1 VLNPIH
7 LRTLR
12 ECVRTGSFAEAAR
25 ELGYTASAV
34 SQQMILLERSVGAA
48 LFERSARSVRP
59 TAVAAQLAERSGAA
73 LGALSTLE
81 REVRAMV
88 RGEAGSL
95 RLASFA
101 TANARIVP
109 TALAAVVAARP
120 NAEVQ
125 LDEGEPDE
133 VLDGVLD
140 GALDAAVVFDYDRDP
155 RDWPVEL
162 RRAQLLAE
170 PFALAVA
177 PEHRLA
183 GSAESTGLAGSAGS
197 TGSAGSAGSAELDLA
212 QAAEETWICT
222 RADTSGARSL
232 VRLAAEAGFAP
243 RIVFRSN
250 DYGVVRELVAR
261 NLGVAMLPAL
271 AWPDAGVNTLRLTGR
286 QPYRRVLVLYRPN
299 NTNPMLP
306 LALDCLKH
314 ACAEFHWD

>member
-1 VLNPIH
+1 MVSSGSRARASYDRRVLNPIH

-12 ECVRTGSFAEAAR
+12 VCVRTGSFAEAAR
-25 ELGYTASAV
+25 ALGYTASAV
-34 SQQMILLERSVGAA
+34 SQQMLALERSVGAA
-48 LFERSARSVRP
+48 LFERHARSVRP
-59 TAVAAQLAERSGAA
+59 TAVAELLAERSGAA

-88 RGEAGSL
+88 RGEAGTL

-109 TALAAVVAARP
+109 AALAAVVARRP
-120 NAEVQ
+120 SAEVQ

-133 VLDGVLD
+133 VLARVLD
-140 GALDAAVVFDYDRDP
+140 GELDAAVVFDYDRDP

-162 RRAQLLAE
+162 RRAELLTE

-177 PEHRLA
+177 LGHRFA
-183 GSAESTGLAGSAGS
+183 GR
-197 TGSAGSAGSAELDLA
+197 AELDLA
-212 QAAEETWICT
+212 EAAEETWICT
-222 RADTSGARSL
+222 RADTAGARSL
-232 VRLAAEAGFAP
+232 ARLAAEAGFRP

-261 NLGVAMLPAL
+261 RLGVAMLPAL
-271 AWPDAGVNTLRLTGR
+271 AWPDDGLATVRLTGR
-286 QPYRRVLVLYRPN
+286 EPYRQVLALYRPN

-306 LALDCLKH
+306 LALDCLEK

>member
-7 LRTLR
+7 LHTLR
-12 ECVRTGSFAEAAR
+12 VCVRTGSFAEAAR
-25 ELGYTASAV
+25 ELGYTSSAV
-34 SQQMILLERSVGAA
+34 SQQMFQLERSVGAA

-59 TAVAAQLAERSGAA
+59 TAVAERLAERSGAA

-81 REVRAMV
+81 REARAMV
-88 RGEAGSL
+88 RGEAGTL

-109 TALAAVVAARP
+109 TALAAVVARRP
-120 NAEVQ
+120 NSEVQ

-133 VLDGVLD
+133 VLDGVLE
-140 GALDAAVVFDYDRDP
+140 GTLDAAVVFDYDLDP

-162 RRAQLLAE
+162 HRAELLAE

-177 PEHRLA
+177 PEHRL
-183 GSAESTGLAGSAGS
+183 GGCIGGTG
-197 TGSAGSAGSAELDLA
+197 TPELDLA
-212 QAAEETWICT
+212 HAAEETWICT
-222 RADTSGARSL
+222 RADTAGARSL
-232 VRLAAEAGFAP
+232 ARLAAEAGFTP

-250 DYGVVRELVAR
+250 DYGVIRELVAR
-261 NLGVAMLPAL
+261 QLGVAMLPAL
-271 AWPDAGVNTLRLTGR
+271 AWPDNGVRTLRLTGR
-286 QPYRRVLVLYRPN
+286 QPYRRVLVLYRPH

-306 LALDCLKH
+306 LALDCLKN

>member
-183 GSAESTGLAGSAGS
+183 GSTGTS
-197 TGSAGSAGSAELDLA
+197 EVDLDR
-212 QAAEETWICT
+212 AAEETWICT
-222 RADTSGARSL
+222 RSDTSGARSL
-232 VRLAAEAGFAP
+232 VRLAAEAGFTP

-271 AWPDAGVNTLRLTGR
+271 AWPDTGVSTRRLTGR

-306 LALDCLKH
+306 LALDCLKN

>member
-1 VLNPIH
+1 MLNPIH

-34 SQQMILLERSVGAA
+34 SQQMILLERWVGAA

-101 TANARIVP
+101 TANSRIVP

-183 GSAESTGLAGSAGS
+183 
-197 TGSAGSAGSAELDLA
+197 GSAGSAGSAELDLA

>member
-177 PEHRLA
+177 PEHPLA
-183 GSAESTGLAGSAGS
+183 GSAKSTGGTGS
-197 TGSAGSAGSAELDLA
+197 TGSTEVDLA
-212 QAAEETWICT
+212 QAAGETWICT

-271 AWPDAGVNTLRLTGR
+271 AWPDAGVSTLRLTGR

>member
-1 VLNPIH
+1 MGAHAAIEPPYDHRVLNPIH

-34 SQQMILLERSVGAA
+34 SQQMILLERSVGAT

-59 TAVAAQLAERSGAA
+59 TAVASHLAERSGAA

-125 LDEGEPDE
+125 LDEGEPEE
-133 VLDGVLD
+133 VLDGVLAGD
-140 GALDAAVVFDYDRDP
+140 LDAAVVFDYDRDP

-162 RRAQLLAE
+162 RRAELLAE

-183 GSAESTGLAGSAGS
+183 GR
-197 TGSAGSAGSAELDLA
+197 AELDLA
-212 QAAEETWICT
+212 EAAEETWICT
-222 RADTSGARSL
+222 RADTAGARSL
-232 VRLAAEAGFAP
+232 ARLAADAGFVP

-250 DYGVVRELVAR
+250 DYGVIRELVAR
-261 NLGVAMLPAL
+261 QLGVAMLPAL
-271 AWPDAGVNTLRLTGR
+271 AWPDDGIRTVRLAGRRPFR
-286 QPYRRVLVLYRPN
+286 QVLVLYRPN

-306 LALDCLKH
+306 LALDCLEQ
-314 ACAEFHWD
+314 ACAPYHWE

>member
-109 TALAAVVAARP
+109 TALAAVVAVRP

-133 VLDGVLD
+133 VLGGVLD

-183 GSAESTGLAGSAGS
+183 GSAEV
-197 TGSAGSAGSAELDLA
+197 DLA

-232 VRLAAEAGFAP
+232 VRLAAEAGFTP

-271 AWPDAGVNTLRLTGR
+271 AWPDAGVSTPRLTGR
-286 QPYRRVLVLYRPN
+286 QPYRRVLVLYRPL

-306 LALDCLKH
+306 LALDCLTH

>member
-183 GSAESTGLAGSAGS
+183 GSTGTS
-197 TGSAGSAGSAELDLA
+197 EVDLDR
-212 QAAEETWICT
+212 AAEETWICT
-222 RADTSGARSL
+222 RSDTSGARSL
-232 VRLAAEAGFAP
+232 IRLAAEAGFTP

-271 AWPDAGVNTLRLTGR
+271 AWPDAGVSTLRLTGR
-286 QPYRRVLVLYRPN
+286 QPYRRVLVLYRPL

-306 LALDCLKH
+306 LALDCLTH

>member
-1 VLNPIH
+1 MLNPIH

-109 TALAAVVAARP
+109 TALAAVVAVRP

-183 GSAESTGLAGSAGS
+183 GSAVV
-197 TGSAGSAGSAELDLA
+197 DLA

-232 VRLAAEAGFAP
+232 VRLAAEAG
-243 RIVFRSN
+243 
-250 DYGVVRELVAR
+250 
-261 NLGVAMLPAL
+261 
-271 AWPDAGVNTLRLTGR
+271 
-286 QPYRRVLVLYRPN
+286 
-299 NTNPMLP
+299 
-306 LALDCLKH
+306 
-314 ACAEFHWD
+314 

>member
-1 VLNPIH
+1 MLNPIH

-109 TALAAVVAARP
+109 TALAAVVAVRP

-183 GSAESTGLAGSAGS
+183 GSAEV
-197 TGSAGSAGSAELDLA
+197 DLA

-232 VRLAAEAGFAP
+232 VRLAAEAGFTP

-271 AWPDAGVNTLRLTGR
+271 AWPDAGVSTPRLTGR
-286 QPYRRVLVLYRPN
+286 QPYRRVLVLYRPL

-306 LALDCLKH
+306 LALDCLTR